1 MDELFFKKDEQS
13 VISVSELNKKAKSL
27 LEKGIPKLWIEGEI
41 SNLAKPASGHMYFS
55 LKDEMSQIR
64 CAWFRQRQLQNTL
77 NIVNGSK
84 MLALGKI
91 GLYEPRGEYQFIV
104 EKMEIA
110 GEGDLKRKYE
120 DLKRKLSAE
129 GIFSEENK
137 SELPNLP
144 KRIGVI
150 TSPSGAAVQDIL
162 TVLNRRFPIIPIII
176 FPVAVQGEQAAPQ
189 IQNALEKANFRA
201 DCDLLI
207 LARGGGSLED
217 LWAFNEEIVA
227 RAIFDSEIPIISAIG
242 HETDVTISDFTAD
255 LRAPTPS
262 GAAELAVP
270 DQHDWIK
277 SIDNISE
284 KINTIIT
291 QQINSKSQL
300 SDWINKRL
308 SQSSPMMTVKRQIEK
323 SNNLQKMLSSSIL
336 QNLSRQEKNIHQLKS
351 NLNEVSPRL
360 KIHTQLSRIKE
371 LNQKITSCSDHLL
384 EGLNNR
390 IKLASK
396 TLNSVSPLRT
406 LDRGYAIAR
415 DAKTKN
421 VIMSADAIEIE
432 NDIEVKLAK
441 GEIKVTVIEKHSD

>member
-1 MDELFFKKDEQS
+1 MDELISTQDELN

-64 CAWFRQRQLQNTL
+64 CAWFKQRQLQNTL
-77 NIVNGSK
+77 NIANGAK

-120 DLKRKLSAE
+120 ELKKKLSGE

-137 SELPNLP
+137 SELPELP

-150 TSPSGAAVQDIL
+150 TSPSGAAVRDIL
-162 TVLNRRFPIIPIII
+162 TILKRRFPIIPIII

-189 IQNALEKANFRA
+189 IQNALKKANLRA

-227 RAIFDSEIPIISAIG
+227 RAIFHSEIPIISAIG
-242 HETDVTISDFTAD
+242 HETDVTISDFAAD
-255 LRAPTPS
+255 MRAPTPS

-277 SIDNISE
+277 SIDNIGD
-284 KINTIIT
+284 KIITIIT
-291 QQINSKSQL
+291 QQINLKSQL

-308 SQSSPMMTVKRQIEK
+308 SQSSPKMTVKRQIEK
-323 SNNLQKMLSSSIL
+323 SINLRKMLSNSML
-336 QNLSRQEKNIHQLKS
+336 QNLAKQDKNIHQLKS
-351 NLNEVSPRL
+351 KLNEVSPRL
-360 KIHTQLSRIKE
+360 KIHVQLSRIKE
-371 LNQKITSCSDHLL
+371 LNQKIVSCSDHFL

-390 IKLASK
+390 MKLASK

-421 VIMSADAIEIE
+421 VIMSADTIEIE

-441 GEIKVTVIEKHSD
+441 GEIKVKVIEKHSD

>member
-1 MDELFFKKDEQS
+1 MDELIFKKDEQS

-27 LEKGIPKLWIEGEI
+27 LDKGIPKLWIEGEI

-64 CAWFRQRQLQNTL
+64 CAWFKQRQLQNTL

-137 SELPNLP
+137 SELPTLP
-144 KRIGVI
+144 KKIGVI

-323 SNNLQKMLSSSIL
+323 SNNLQKMLSSSIF

-390 IKLASK
+390 INLASK

-441 GEIKVTVIEKHSD
+441 GEIKVTVIEKYSD

>member
-1 MDELFFKKDEQS
+1 MDELIFKKDEQS

-64 CAWFRQRQLQNTL
+64 CAWFKQRQLQNTL
-77 NIVNGSK
+77 NIANGSK

-120 DLKRKLSAE
+120 DLKKKLSAE

-144 KRIGVI
+144 KKIGII

-162 TVLNRRFPIIPIII
+162 TVLNRRFPIIPVII

-308 SQSSPMMTVKRQIEK
+308 SQSSPKMTVKRQIEK
-323 SNNLQKMLSSSIL
+323 SNNLQKILSSSIL
-336 QNLSRQEKNIHQLKS
+336 QNLSKQDKNIHQLKS

-360 KIHTQLSRIKE
+360 KIHTQFSRIKE
-371 LNQKITSCSDHLL
+371 LNQKIISCSNHLL

-421 VIMSADAIEIE
+421 VIMSADNIEIE

>member
-1 MDELFFKKDEQS
+1 MDELIFKKDEQS

-27 LEKGIPKLWIEGEI
+27 LDKGIPKLWIEGEI

-77 NIVNGSK
+77 NIVNGTK

-284 KINTIIT
+284 KINTIVT

-421 VIMSADAIEIE
+421 VIMSADTIEIE

>member
-1 MDELFFKKDEQS
+1 MDELIFKKDEQS

-120 DLKRKLSAE
+120 DLKKKLSAE

-144 KRIGVI
+144 KKIGVI

-308 SQSSPMMTVKRQIEK
+308 SQSSPKMTVKRQIEK
-323 SNNLQKMLSSSIL
+323 SNNLQKILSSSIL
-336 QNLSRQEKNIHQLKS
+336 QNLSKQDKNIHQLKS

-421 VIMSADAIEIE
+421 VIMSADTIEIE

>member
-1 MDELFFKKDEQS
+1 MDELIFKKDEQS

-64 CAWFRQRQLQNTL
+64 CAWFKQRQLQNTL

-189 IQNALEKANFRA
+189 IQNALKKANFRA

-421 VIMSADAIEIE
+421 VIMSADTIEIE

>member
-1 MDELFFKKDEQS
+1 MDELIFKKDEQS

-64 CAWFRQRQLQNTL
+64 CAWFKQRQLQNTL

-284 KINTIIT
+284 KINTIVT

-421 VIMSADAIEIE
+421 VIMSADTIEIE

>member
-1 MDELFFKKDEQS
+1 MDELIFKKDEQS

-64 CAWFRQRQLQNTL
+64 CAWFKQRQLQNTL
-77 NIVNGSK
+77 NIANGSK

-120 DLKRKLSAE
+120 DLKKKLSAE

-144 KRIGVI
+144 KKIGVI

-176 FPVAVQGEQAAPQ
+176 FPVAVQGQQAAPQ

-308 SQSSPMMTVKRQIEK
+308 SQSSPKMTVKRQIEK
-323 SNNLQKMLSSSIL
+323 SNNLKKILSSSIL
-336 QNLSRQEKNIHQLKS
+336 QNLSKQDKNIHQLKS

-421 VIMSADAIEIE
+421 VIMSADNIEIE

>member
-1 MDELFFKKDEQS
+1 MDELIFKKDEQS

-144 KRIGVI
+144 KKIGVI
-150 TSPSGAAVQDIL
+150 TSPSGAAIQDIL

-189 IQNALEKANFRA
+189 IQNALKKANFRA

-323 SNNLQKMLSSSIL
+323 SNNLQKILSSSIL

-421 VIMSADAIEIE
+421 VIMSADTIEIE

>member
-1 MDELFFKKDEQS
+1 MDELIFKKDEQS

-64 CAWFRQRQLQNTL
+64 CAWFKQRQLQNTL

-390 IKLASK
+390 INLASK

-441 GEIKVTVIEKHSD
+441 GEIKVTVIEKYSD

>member
-1 MDELFFKKDEQS
+1 MDELIFKKDEQS

-55 LKDEMSQIR
+55 LKDKMSQIR
-64 CAWFRQRQLQNTL
+64 CAWFKQRQLQNTL
-77 NIVNGSK
+77 NIANGSK

-120 DLKRKLSAE
+120 DLKKKLSAE

-308 SQSSPMMTVKRQIEK
+308 SQSSPKMTVKRQIEK
-323 SNNLQKMLSSSIL
+323 SNNLKKILSSSIL
-336 QNLSRQEKNIHQLKS
+336 QNLSKQDKNIHQLKS

-360 KIHTQLSRIKE
+360 KIHTQFSRIKE
-371 LNQKITSCSDHLL
+371 LNQKIISCSNHLL

-421 VIMSADAIEIE
+421 VIMSADNIEIE

>member
-1 MDELFFKKDEQS
+1 MDELIFKKDEQS

-64 CAWFRQRQLQNTL
+64 CAWFKQRQLQNTL
-77 NIVNGSK
+77 NIANGSK

-120 DLKRKLSAE
+120 DLKKKLSAE

-144 KRIGVI
+144 KKIGII

-308 SQSSPMMTVKRQIEK
+308 SQSSPKMTVKRQIEK
-323 SNNLQKMLSSSIL
+323 SNNLQKILSSSIL
-336 QNLSRQEKNIHQLKS
+336 QNLSKQDKNIHQLKS

-360 KIHTQLSRIKE
+360 KIHTQFSRIKE
-371 LNQKITSCSDHLL
+371 LNQKIISCSNHLL

-421 VIMSADAIEIE
+421 VIMSADNIEIE

>member
-1 MDELFFKKDEQS
+1 
-13 VISVSELNKKAKSL
+13 
-27 LEKGIPKLWIEGEI
+27 
-41 SNLAKPASGHMYFS
+41 
-55 LKDEMSQIR
+55 
-64 CAWFRQRQLQNTL
+64 
-77 NIVNGSK
+77 

-144 KRIGVI
+144 KKIGVI

-270 DQHDWIK
+270 DQYDWIK

-323 SNNLQKMLSSSIL
+323 SNNLQKILSSSIL

-421 VIMSADAIEIE
+421 VIMSADTIEIE

>member
-1 MDELFFKKDEQS
+1 MDELIPMENEMS

-41 SNLAKPASGHMYFS
+41 SNLARPASGHMYFS
-55 LKDEMSQIR
+55 LKDELSQIR
-64 CAWFRQRQLQNTL
+64 CAWFKQRQLQNTL
-77 NIVNGSK
+77 NIANGAK

-120 DLKRKLSAE
+120 DLKKKLAGE

-137 SELPNLP
+137 LELPELP
-144 KRIGVI
+144 KKIGVI
-150 TSPSGAAVQDIL
+150 TSPSGAAVRDIL
-162 TVLNRRFPIIPIII
+162 TILKRRFPIIPVTI

-189 IQNALEKANFRA
+189 IQNALKKANLRA
-201 DCDLLI
+201 DCELLI

-227 RAIFDSEIPIISAIG
+227 RAIFHSEIPIISAIG
-242 HETDVTISDFTAD
+242 HETDVTISDFAAD
-255 LRAPTPS
+255 MRAPTPS
-262 GAAELAVP
+262 GAAEIAVP
-270 DQHDWIK
+270 DQQDWMK
-277 SIDNISE
+277 SIDNMSD
-284 KINTIIT
+284 KIITIIT

-300 SDWINKRL
+300 SDWIIKRL
-308 SQSSPMMTVKRQIEK
+308 SQSSPKMTVKRQIEK
-323 SNNLQKMLSSSIL
+323 SNNLRKMLSISIL
-336 QNLSRQEKNIHQLKS
+336 QNLTKQDKNIHQLKS
-351 NLNEVSPRL
+351 KLNEVSPRL
-360 KIHTQLSRIKE
+360 KIHGQLSRIKE
-371 LNQKITSCSDHLL
+371 LNQKIVSCSDHFLG
-384 EGLNNR
+384 GLNNR
-390 IKLASK
+390 MKLASK

-421 VIMSADAIEIE
+421 VIMSADTVEIE
-432 NDIEVKLAK
+432 NDIEVRLAK
-441 GEIKVTVIEKHSD
+441 GEIKVKVIEKYSN

>member
-1 MDELFFKKDEQS
+1 MDELIFEKDEQS

-64 CAWFRQRQLQNTL
+64 CAWFKQRQLQNTL
-77 NIVNGSK
+77 NIVNGTK

-421 VIMSADAIEIE
+421 VIMSADTIEIE

>member
-1 MDELFFKKDEQS
+1 MDELISKQDELN

-64 CAWFRQRQLQNTL
+64 CAWFKQRQLQNTV
-77 NIVNGSK
+77 NIANGAK

-120 DLKRKLSAE
+120 KLKKKLSGE

-137 SELPNLP
+137 SELPKLP

-150 TSPSGAAVQDIL
+150 TSPSGAAVRDIL
-162 TVLNRRFPIIPIII
+162 TILKRRFPIIPIII
-176 FPVAVQGEQAAPQ
+176 FPVSVQGEQAAPQ
-189 IQNALEKANFRA
+189 IQNALKKANLRA

-227 RAIFDSEIPIISAIG
+227 RAIFHSEIPIISAIG
-242 HETDVTISDFTAD
+242 HETDVTISDFAAD
-255 LRAPTPS
+255 MRAPTPS

-270 DQHDWIK
+270 DQNDWIK
-277 SIDNISE
+277 SIDNIGD
-284 KINTIIT
+284 KIITIIT
-291 QQINSKSQL
+291 QQINLKSQL

-308 SQSSPMMTVKRQIEK
+308 SQSSPKMTVKRQIEK
-323 SNNLQKMLSSSIL
+323 SINLRKMLSNSML
-336 QNLSRQEKNIHQLKS
+336 QNLAKQDKNIHQLKS
-351 NLNEVSPRL
+351 KLNEVSPRL
-360 KIHTQLSRIKE
+360 KIHVQLSRIKE
-371 LNQKITSCSDHLL
+371 LNQKIVSCSDHFL

-390 IKLASK
+390 MKLASK

-421 VIMSADAIEIE
+421 VIMSADTIEIE

-441 GEIKVTVIEKHSD
+441 GEIKVKVIEKHSD

>member
-1 MDELFFKKDEQS
+1 MDELISTQDELN

-64 CAWFRQRQLQNTL
+64 CAWFKQRQLQNTL
-77 NIVNGSK
+77 NIANGAK

-120 DLKRKLSAE
+120 ELKKKLSGE

-137 SELPNLP
+137 SELPELP

-150 TSPSGAAVQDIL
+150 TSPSGAAVRDIL
-162 TVLNRRFPIIPIII
+162 TILKRRFPIIPIII

-189 IQNALEKANFRA
+189 IQNALKKANLRA

-227 RAIFDSEIPIISAIG
+227 RAIFHSEIPIISAIG
-242 HETDVTISDFTAD
+242 HETDVTISDFAAD
-255 LRAPTPS
+255 MRAPTPS

-277 SIDNISE
+277 SIDNIGD
-284 KINTIIT
+284 KIITIIT
-291 QQINSKSQL
+291 QQINLKSQL

-308 SQSSPMMTVKRQIEK
+308 SQSSPKMTVKRQIEK
-323 SNNLQKMLSSSIL
+323 SNNLRKMLSNSIL
-336 QNLSRQEKNIHQLKS
+336 QNLAKQDKNIHQLKAK
-351 NLNEVSPRL
+351 LNEVSPRL
-360 KIHTQLSRIKE
+360 KIHVQLSRIKE
-371 LNQKITSCSDHLL
+371 LNQKIVSCSDHFL

-390 IKLASK
+390 MKLASK

-421 VIMSADAIEIE
+421 VIMSADTIEIE

-441 GEIKVTVIEKHSD
+441 GEIKVKVIEKHSD

>member
-1 MDELFFKKDEQS
+1 MDELIFKKDEQS

-284 KINTIIT
+284 KINTIVT

-421 VIMSADAIEIE
+421 VIMSADTIEIE

>member
-1 MDELFFKKDEQS
+1 MDELIFKKDEQS

-27 LEKGIPKLWIEGEI
+27 LDKGIPKLWIEGEI

-120 DLKRKLSAE
+120 VYKRILSAE
-129 GIFSEENK
+129 GIFAEENK

-144 KRIGVI
+144 KKIGVI
-150 TSPSGAAVQDIL
+150 TLPSGAAIQDIL

-390 IKLASK
+390 INLASK

>member
-1 MDELFFKKDEQS
+1 MDELISIQDGLD

-64 CAWFRQRQLQNTL
+64 CAWFKQRQLQNTL
-77 NIVNGSK
+77 NIANGAK

-120 DLKRKLSAE
+120 ELKKKLSGE

-137 SELPNLP
+137 SELPELP

-150 TSPSGAAVQDIL
+150 TSPSGAAVRDIL
-162 TVLNRRFPIIPIII
+162 TILKRRFPIIPIII

-189 IQNALEKANFRA
+189 IQNALKKANLRA

-227 RAIFDSEIPIISAIG
+227 RAIFHSEIPIISAIG
-242 HETDVTISDFTAD
+242 HETDVTISDFAAD
-255 LRAPTPS
+255 MRAPTPS

-277 SIDNISE
+277 SIDNIGD
-284 KINTIIT
+284 KIITIIT
-291 QQINSKSQL
+291 QQINLKSQL

-308 SQSSPMMTVKRQIEK
+308 SQSSPKMTVKRQIEK
-323 SNNLQKMLSSSIL
+323 SINLRKMLSNSML
-336 QNLSRQEKNIHQLKS
+336 QNLAKQDKNIHQLKS
-351 NLNEVSPRL
+351 KLNQVSPRL
-360 KIHTQLSRIKE
+360 KIHVQLSRIKE
-371 LNQKITSCSDHLL
+371 LNQKIVSCSDHFL

-390 IKLASK
+390 MKLASK

-421 VIMSADAIEIE
+421 VIMSADNIEIE

-441 GEIKVTVIEKHSD
+441 GEIKVKVIEKHSD

>member
-1 MDELFFKKDEQS
+1 MDELISKQDELN

-64 CAWFRQRQLQNTL
+64 CAWFKQRQLQNTV
-77 NIVNGSK
+77 NIANGAK

-120 DLKRKLSAE
+120 ELKKKLSGE

-137 SELPNLP
+137 SELPKLP

-150 TSPSGAAVQDIL
+150 TSPSGAAVRDIL
-162 TVLNRRFPIIPIII
+162 TILKRRFPIIPIII
-176 FPVAVQGEQAAPQ
+176 FPVSVQGEQAAPQ
-189 IQNALEKANFRA
+189 IQNALKKANLRA

-227 RAIFDSEIPIISAIG
+227 RAIFHSEIPIISAIG
-242 HETDVTISDFTAD
+242 HETDVTISDFAAD
-255 LRAPTPS
+255 MRAPTPS

-270 DQHDWIK
+270 DQNDWIK
-277 SIDNISE
+277 SIDNIGD
-284 KINTIIT
+284 KIITIIT
-291 QQINSKSQL
+291 QQINLKSQL

-308 SQSSPMMTVKRQIEK
+308 SQSSPKMTVKRQIEK
-323 SNNLQKMLSSSIL
+323 SINLRKMLSNSML
-336 QNLSRQEKNIHQLKS
+336 QNLAKQDKNIHQLKS
-351 NLNEVSPRL
+351 KLNEVSPRL
-360 KIHTQLSRIKE
+360 KIHVQLSRIKE
-371 LNQKITSCSDHLL
+371 LNQKIVSCSDHFL

-390 IKLASK
+390 MKLASK

-421 VIMSADAIEIE
+421 VIMSADTIEIE

-441 GEIKVTVIEKHSD
+441 GEIKVKVIEKHSD

>member
-227 RAIFDSEIPIISAIG
+227 RAIFDSEIPVISAIG

>member
-1 MDELFFKKDEQS
+1 MDELIFKKDEQS

-64 CAWFRQRQLQNTL
+64 CAWFKQRQLQNTL
-77 NIVNGSK
+77 NIANGSK

-120 DLKRKLSAE
+120 DLKKKLSAE

-144 KRIGVI
+144 KKIGII

-242 HETDVTISDFTAD
+242 HETDITISDFTAD

-270 DQHDWIK
+270 DQYDWIK

-308 SQSSPMMTVKRQIEK
+308 SQSSPKMTVKRQIEK
-323 SNNLQKMLSSSIL
+323 SNNLKKILSSSIL
-336 QNLSRQEKNIHQLKS
+336 QNLSKQDKNIHQLKS

-360 KIHTQLSRIKE
+360 KIHTQLSRVKE

>member
-1 MDELFFKKDEQS
+1 MDELIFKKDEQS

-64 CAWFRQRQLQNTL
+64 CAWFKQRQLQNTL
-77 NIVNGSK
+77 NIANGSK

-144 KRIGVI
+144 KKIGVI

-162 TVLNRRFPIIPIII
+162 TVLIRRFPIIPIII

-270 DQHDWIK
+270 DQNDWIK

-308 SQSSPMMTVKRQIEK
+308 SQSSPKMTVKRQIEK
-323 SNNLQKMLSSSIL
+323 SNNLKKILSSSIL
-336 QNLSRQEKNIHQLKS
+336 QNLSKQDKNIHQLKS

-421 VIMSADAIEIE
+421 VIMSADNIEIE

>member
-1 MDELFFKKDEQS
+1 MDELISTQDELN

-64 CAWFRQRQLQNTL
+64 CAWFKKRQLQNTL
-77 NIVNGSK
+77 NIANGAK

-120 DLKRKLSAE
+120 ELKKKLSGE

-137 SELPNLP
+137 LELPELP
-144 KRIGVI
+144 KKIGVI
-150 TSPSGAAVQDIL
+150 TSPSGAAVRDIL
-162 TVLNRRFPIIPIII
+162 TILKRRFPIIPIII

-189 IQNALEKANFRA
+189 IQNALKKANLRA

-227 RAIFDSEIPIISAIG
+227 RAIFHSEIPIISAIG
-242 HETDVTISDFTAD
+242 HETDVTISDFAAD
-255 LRAPTPS
+255 MRAPTPS

-277 SIDNISE
+277 SIDNIGN
-284 KINTIIT
+284 KIITIIT
-291 QQINSKSQL
+291 QQINLKSQL

-308 SQSSPMMTVKRQIEK
+308 SQSSPKMTVKRQIEK
-323 SNNLQKMLSSSIL
+323 SINLRKMLSNSML
-336 QNLSRQEKNIHQLKS
+336 QNLAKQDKNIHQLKS
-351 NLNEVSPRL
+351 KLNQVSPRL
-360 KIHTQLSRIKE
+360 KIHVQLSRIKE
-371 LNQKITSCSDHLL
+371 LNQKIVSCSDHFL

-390 IKLASK
+390 MKLASK

-421 VIMSADAIEIE
+421 VIMSADTIEIE

-441 GEIKVTVIEKHSD
+441 GEIKVKVIEKHSD

>member
-1 MDELFFKKDEQS
+1 MDELIFKKDEQS

-64 CAWFRQRQLQNTL
+64 CAWFKQRQLQNTL

-144 KRIGVI
+144 KKIGVI
-150 TSPSGAAVQDIL
+150 TSPSGAAIQDIL

-323 SNNLQKMLSSSIL
+323 SNNLQKMLSSSIFH
-336 QNLSRQEKNIHQLKS
+336 NLSRQEKNIHQLKS

-421 VIMSADAIEIE
+421 VIMSADTIEIE

>member
-1 MDELFFKKDEQS
+1 MDELIFKKDEQS

-64 CAWFRQRQLQNTL
+64 CAWFKQRQLQNTL
-77 NIVNGSK
+77 NIANGSK

-120 DLKRKLSAE
+120 DLKKKLSAE

-144 KRIGVI
+144 KKIGVI

-242 HETDVTISDFTAD
+242 HETDITISDFTAD

-308 SQSSPMMTVKRQIEK
+308 SQSSPKMTVKRQIEK
-323 SNNLQKMLSSSIL
+323 SNNLKKILSSSIL
-336 QNLSRQEKNIHQLKS
+336 QNLSKQDKNIHQLKS

-421 VIMSADAIEIE
+421 VIMSADNIEIE

>member
-1 MDELFFKKDEQS
+1 MDELIFKKDEQS

-64 CAWFRQRQLQNTL
+64 CAWFKQRQLQNTL
-77 NIVNGSK
+77 NIANGSK

-120 DLKRKLSAE
+120 DLKKKLSAE

-144 KRIGVI
+144 KKIGII

-176 FPVAVQGEQAAPQ
+176 FPVAVQGQQAAPQ

-242 HETDVTISDFTAD
+242 HETDITISDFTAD

-270 DQHDWIK
+270 DQYDWIK

-284 KINTIIT
+284 KINTIIA

-308 SQSSPMMTVKRQIEK
+308 SQSSPKMTVKRQIEK
-323 SNNLQKMLSSSIL
+323 SNNLQKILSSSIL
-336 QNLSRQEKNIHQLKS
+336 QNLSKQDKNIHQLKS

-360 KIHTQLSRIKE
+360 KIHTQFSRIKE
-371 LNQKITSCSDHLL
+371 LNQKIISCSNHLL

-421 VIMSADAIEIE
+421 VIMSADNIEIE

>member
-1 MDELFFKKDEQS
+1 MDELIFKKDEQS

-144 KRIGVI
+144 KKIGVI
-150 TSPSGAAVQDIL
+150 TSPSGAAIQDIL

-323 SNNLQKMLSSSIL
+323 SNNLQKMLSISIF

-390 IKLASK
+390 INLASK

>member
-27 LEKGIPKLWIEGEI
+27 LDKGIPKLWIEGEI

-351 NLNEVSPRL
+351 NLNGVSPRL

-421 VIMSADAIEIE
+421 VIMSADTIEIE

>member
-1 MDELFFKKDEQS
+1 MDELIFKKDEQS

-27 LEKGIPKLWIEGEI
+27 LDKGIPKLWIEGEI

-104 EKMEIA
+104 EKMKIA

-421 VIMSADAIEIE
+421 VIMSADTIEIE

>member
-1 MDELFFKKDEQS
+1 MDELIFKKDEQS

-64 CAWFRQRQLQNTL
+64 CAWFKQRQLQNTL

-110 GEGDLKRKYE
+110 GEGDLKRRYE

>member
-1 MDELFFKKDEQS
+1 MDELIFKKDEQS

-27 LEKGIPKLWIEGEI
+27 LDKGIPKLWIEGEI

-64 CAWFRQRQLQNTL
+64 CAWFKQRQLQNTL

-421 VIMSADAIEIE
+421 VIMSADTIEIE

>member
-1 MDELFFKKDEQS
+1 MDELISTQDELN

-64 CAWFRQRQLQNTL
+64 CAWFKQRQLQNTL
-77 NIVNGSK
+77 NIANGAK

-120 DLKRKLSAE
+120 ELKKKLSGE

-137 SELPNLP
+137 SELPELP
-144 KRIGVI
+144 KKIGVI
-150 TSPSGAAVQDIL
+150 TSPSGAAVRDIL
-162 TVLNRRFPIIPIII
+162 TILKRRFPIIPIII

-189 IQNALEKANFRA
+189 IQNALKKANLRA

-227 RAIFDSEIPIISAIG
+227 RAIFHSEIPIISAIG
-242 HETDVTISDFTAD
+242 HETDVTISDFAAD
-255 LRAPTPS
+255 MRAPTPS

-277 SIDNISE
+277 SIDNIGD
-284 KINTIIT
+284 KIITIIT
-291 QQINSKSQL
+291 QQINLKSQL

-308 SQSSPMMTVKRQIEK
+308 SQSSPKMTVKRQIEK
-323 SNNLQKMLSSSIL
+323 SNNLRKMLSNSIL
-336 QNLSRQEKNIHQLKS
+336 QNLAKQDKNIHQLKAK
-351 NLNEVSPRL
+351 LNEVSPRL
-360 KIHTQLSRIKE
+360 KIHVQLSRVKE
-371 LNQKITSCSDHLL
+371 LNQKIVSCSDHFL

-390 IKLASK
+390 MKLASK

-421 VIMSADAIEIE
+421 VIMSADTIEIE

-441 GEIKVTVIEKHSD
+441 GEIKVKVIEKHSD

>member
-1 MDELFFKKDEQS
+1 MDELIFKKDEQS

-64 CAWFRQRQLQNTL
+64 CAWFKQRQLQNTL
-77 NIVNGSK
+77 NIANGSK

-120 DLKRKLSAE
+120 DLKKKLSAE

-137 SELPNLP
+137 SKLPNLP
-144 KRIGVI
+144 KKIGVI

-308 SQSSPMMTVKRQIEK
+308 SQISPKMTVKRQIEK

-336 QNLSRQEKNIHQLKS
+336 QNLSKQDKNIHQLKS

-421 VIMSADAIEIE
+421 VIMSADNIEIE

>member
-1 MDELFFKKDEQS
+1 MDELIFKKDAQS
-13 VISVSELNKKAKSL
+13 IISVSELNKKAKSL

-64 CAWFRQRQLQNTL
+64 CAWFKQRQLQNTL

-144 KRIGVI
+144 KKIGVI

-323 SNNLQKMLSSSIL
+323 SNNLQKMLSSSIF

-390 IKLASK
+390 INLASK

>member
-1 MDELFFKKDEQS
+1 MDELISTQDELN

-64 CAWFRQRQLQNTL
+64 CAWFKQRQLQNTL
-77 NIVNGSK
+77 NIANGAK

-120 DLKRKLSAE
+120 ELKKKLSGE

-137 SELPNLP
+137 SELPELP

-150 TSPSGAAVQDIL
+150 TSPSGAAVRDIL
-162 TVLNRRFPIIPIII
+162 TILKRRFPIIPIII

-189 IQNALEKANFRA
+189 IQNALKKANLRA

-227 RAIFDSEIPIISAIG
+227 RAIFHSEIPIISAIG
-242 HETDVTISDFTAD
+242 HETDVTISDFAAD
-255 LRAPTPS
+255 MRAPTPS

-277 SIDNISE
+277 SIDNIGD
-284 KINTIIT
+284 KIITIIT
-291 QQINSKSQL
+291 QQINLKSQL

-308 SQSSPMMTVKRQIEK
+308 SQSSPKMTVKRQIEK
-323 SNNLQKMLSSSIL
+323 SNNLRKMLSNSML
-336 QNLSRQEKNIHQLKS
+336 QNLAKQDKNIHQLKAK
-351 NLNEVSPRL
+351 LNEVSPRL
-360 KIHTQLSRIKE
+360 KIHVQLSRIKE
-371 LNQKITSCSDHLL
+371 LNQKIVSCSDHFL

-390 IKLASK
+390 MKLASK

-421 VIMSADAIEIE
+421 VIMSADTIEIE

-441 GEIKVTVIEKHSD
+441 GEIKVKVIEKHSD